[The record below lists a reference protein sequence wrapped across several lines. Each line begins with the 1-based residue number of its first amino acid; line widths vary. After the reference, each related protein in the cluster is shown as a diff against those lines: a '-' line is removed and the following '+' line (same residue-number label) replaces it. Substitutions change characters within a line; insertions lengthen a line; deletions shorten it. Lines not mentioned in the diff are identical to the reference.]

1 MFTKFQAT
9 DEEKQLRVIGA
20 ALKQFSEKN
29 YSTASTNEIAKE
41 AGISK
46 GLLFHYFMNK
56 KTLYLFMYDYAIR
69 VISEEVV
76 RKVNFNEK
84 DLFVR
89 MSQVAELK
97 LTTFQTNPYLLK
109 FIERVFFEE
118 DVEVKLEIE
127 DRKKQIATSEYYKLF
142 SEIDTSKFK
151 EGIDAARAVN
161 VILWTLEGLGESVK
175 AQHKLDG
182 KDLDMNEIMEEF
194 NRYMELLRI
203 NFCK

>member
-1 MFTKFQAT
+1 M
-9 DEEKQLRVIGA
+9 RVIGA